1 MSFVGG
7 QVAFATLHGYR
18 MVWLPGAFGNG
29 KTLCAVGMYA
39 QYFRP
44 RGYRLVSN
52 LQTVWTES
60 DLKQVNMD
68 ENGKLKT
75 FILIDE
81 GGQYFEDADDI
92 KDVMRNPRKM
102 DYILCFAS
110 FVPPAKIAQIFQI
123 QPTWSYRSAGI
134 PFIHYEWS
142 AKIGHYKN
150 KGHFGWW
157 FFQEMY
163 GTYSSSSPAGSPASI
178 RRWLVGQNNEY
189 RRRWGYDDED
199 TALDS
204 QDGAGTKTRGKNASE
219 NGEEGRNVVRAIR
232 NLSSD
237 LAYMDEAA
245 DEVATLFT
253 RGTKRRK

>member
-1 MSFVGG
+1 MFIAA

-52 LQTVWTES
+52 LQTIWTES
-60 DLKQVNMD
+60 DLQSVCID
-68 ENGKLKT
+68 VDGKLKV
-75 FILIDE
+75 FVLIDE

-102 DYILCFAS
+102 DYVLCFAS
-110 FVPPAKIAQIFQI
+110 FMPPARLAQIFQI

-134 PFIHYEWS
+134 PYIHYEWS
-142 AKIGHYKN
+142 AKVGHYKN

-157 FFQEMY
+157 FFQEMF
-163 GTYSSSSPAGSPASI
+163 GTYSSSSPAGSPATI
-178 RRWLVGQNNEY
+178 RRWLVEQNLEY

-199 TALDS
+199 EALDA
-204 QDGAGTKTRGKNASE
+204 QGRVGGKKGKDAV
-219 NGEEGRNVVRAIR
+219 GEEGTTLIRSLRNF
-232 NLSSD
+232 SSD
-237 LAYMDEAA
+237 VAFMEEEADA
-245 DEVATLFT
+245 LEAISA
-253 RGTKRRK
+253 RGSKRRK

>member
-1 MSFVGG
+1 MFIAA

-52 LQTVWTES
+52 LQTIWTES
-60 DLKQVNMD
+60 DLQSVCID
-68 ENGKLKT
+68 ADGKLKV
-75 FILIDE
+75 FVLIDE

-102 DYILCFAS
+102 DYVLCFAS
-110 FVPPAKIAQIFQI
+110 FMPPARLAQIFQI

-134 PFIHYEWS
+134 PYIHYEWS
-142 AKIGHYKN
+142 AKVGHYKN

-157 FFQEMY
+157 FFQEMF
-163 GTYSSSSPAGSPASI
+163 GTYSSSSPAGSPATI
-178 RRWLVGQNNEY
+178 RRWLVEQNLEY

-199 TALDS
+199 EALDA
-204 QDGAGTKTRGKNASE
+204 QGRVGGKKGKDAV
-219 NGEEGRNVVRAIR
+219 GEEGATLIRSLRNF
-232 NLSSD
+232 SSD
-237 LAYMDEAA
+237 VAFMEEEANA
-245 DEVATLFT
+245 LEAISA
-253 RGTKRRK
+253 RGSKRRK

>member
-1 MSFVGG
+1 MFIAA

-52 LQTVWTES
+52 LQTIWTEP
-60 DLKQVNMD
+60 DLQSVCMD
-68 ENGKLKT
+68 VDGKLKV
-75 FILIDE
+75 FVLIDE

-102 DYILCFAS
+102 DYVLCFAS
-110 FVPPAKIAQIFQI
+110 FMPPARLAQIFQI

-134 PFIHYEWS
+134 PYIHYEWS
-142 AKIGHYKN
+142 AKVGHYKN

-157 FFQEMY
+157 FFQEMF
-163 GTYSSSSPAGSPASI
+163 GTYSSSSPAGSPATI
-178 RRWLVGQNNEY
+178 RRWLVEQNLEY

-199 TALDS
+199 EALDA
-204 QDGAGTKTRGKNASE
+204 QGRVGGKKGKDAV
-219 NGEEGRNVVRAIR
+219 GEEGTTLIRSLRNF
-232 NLSSD
+232 SSD
-237 LAYMDEAA
+237 VAFMEEEADA
-245 DEVATLFT
+245 LEAISA
-253 RGTKRRK
+253 RGSKRRK